1 MFKDC
6 LVELNLKKERICF
19 DLVNFLRMEKVD
31 RISELPEPILH
42 CILSFLPFKQ
52 VAQTS
57 VLSKRWEQAWRTYP
71 ILEFD
76 RTVLTGDLCRRF
88 LPVDDKLKEIQKK
101 KKRLFKYLE
110 AALLNRHCREMIS
123 IKKFTIDM
131 DFVGDPKFES
141 FVDRCICYAVGSDVK
156 ELSLEFGYRRNRW
169 FKLPQIVLCAGSI
182 ELLKLKACMLELL
195 PRSSIQLY
203 SLKELFLSLV
213 IVDDHMIANLVSGC
227 PLIEHLGLHSCQGF
241 KSLDLSGLSRL
252 KQLKVTRNFSLQRL
266 NVDALNIH
274 LLAISWSSAPCEI
287 NVASCKDIKDL
298 SLNGIFLK
306 DEWLCQLISRLS
318 LLEVLSIFDCSELRH
333 VKISSPC
340 LKELCLSNCRELVEL
355 NIDAPNLRV
364 FTYWGRVVS
373 FSLNTLALLKTE
385 LVLEYMSSDTQW
397 FVKYTQFL
405 AKFRSM
411 SQVIH
416 LRGTMGENITTRRR
430 IQLPSPLSSIK
441 HLSSKLDLNLR
452 SRKNC
457 KITKLVDDLL
467 WISPHTKAVSIECG
481 YSTKFSFEF
490 QFSYKKQLIYEG
502 EFASC
507 CKSHPISCWK
517 QCMEEVKLE
526 IIIENN
532 QKGKNIKSYIL
543 TGADIL
549 GQITALFVEVVYS
562 GRSA

>member
-1 MFKDC
+1 
-6 LVELNLKKERICF
+6 
-19 DLVNFLRMEKVD
+19 MEKVD

-42 CILSFLPFKQ
+42 CIMSFLPFKQ

-131 DFVGDPKFES
+131 DFVVDSKFES

-156 ELSLEFGYRRNRW
+156 ELSLEFGYRPNRW

-182 ELLKLKACMLELL
+182 ELLKLKNCMLELL

-227 PLIEHLGLHSCQGF
+227 PLIGHLGLHLCQGF
-241 KSLDLSGLSRL
+241 ESLELSGLSRL
-252 KQLKVTRNFSLQRL
+252 KQVKVTRNFSLQRL

-287 NVASCKDIKDL
+287 NVASCKNIKDL

-318 LLEVLSIFDCSELRH
+318 LLEFLSIVDCFELKGVR
-333 VKISSPC
+333 ISSPC
-340 LKELCLSNCRELVEL
+340 LKELCLSDCRELVEL

-364 FTYWGRVVS
+364 FTYWGRIVS
-373 FSLNTLALLKTE
+373 FSLNALALSKTE
-385 LVLEYMSSDTQW
+385 LELEYMSSDTQW
-397 FVKYTQFL
+397 FVKYIQFL
-405 AKFRSM
+405 AKFQYI

-416 LRGTMGENITTRRR
+416 LRGTMGENVTTRRR
-430 IQLPSPLSSIK
+430 IQLPSPLPSIK
-441 HLSSKLDLNLR
+441 HLSSKLDLNSR

-467 WISPHTKAVSIECG
+467 WISPHTKAISIECG
-481 YSTKFSFEF
+481 YNTKFSFEF

-532 QKGKNIKSYIL
+532 QKGKNIKSYTL

-549 GQITALFVEVVYS
+549 GQIDALFVEVVYS